1 VRITNHDSRITRKE
15 VRIVTQRERIR
26 LTTMVACA
34 G

>member
-1 VRITNHDSRITRKE
+1 MLEYPQSRREGRE

>member
-1 VRITNHDSRITRKE
+1 MDRRGRVAGGAGRRGEAMTERD
-15 VRIVTQRERIR
+15 RIR